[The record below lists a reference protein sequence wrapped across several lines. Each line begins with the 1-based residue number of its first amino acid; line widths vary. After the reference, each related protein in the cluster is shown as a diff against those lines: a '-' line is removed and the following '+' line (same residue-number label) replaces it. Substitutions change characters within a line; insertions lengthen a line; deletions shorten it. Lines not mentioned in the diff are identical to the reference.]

1 MNSHDT
7 MCERC
12 DWLCC
17 QVYDIFDTE
26 SGKHVKKAWEKCGHL
41 DTKNKCR
48 IYNTRSKHAGFKESC
63 DIYDCLEAGP
73 IVTIFARRI
82 SDDFPMK
89 YAIISSLL
97 ETIRTRIIYANTPE
111 EWKKILDFTASI
123 LMYIKIDEKI
133 HLSVKVARIKIQLW
147 IEPDTTL

>member
-1 MNSHDT
+1 

-12 DWLCC
+12 DGLCC
-17 QVYDIFDTE
+17 RVYDIFDTQ
-26 SGKHVKKAWEKCGHL
+26 SGKHVKKAGEKCGYL
-41 DTKNKCR
+41 DQSNRCR
-48 IYNTRSKHAGFKESC
+48 IHTTRSKHPGFAESC
-63 DIYDCLEAGP
+63 VVYDCLEAGP

-82 SDDFPMK
+82 ADDFPMK

-97 ETIRTRIIYANTPE
+97 ETIRTRITYAKNAE
-111 EWKKILDFTASI
+111 EEKNILDFAAKL

-147 IEPDTTL
+147 TPELPTS